1 MVDVM
6 KKKNMPDSNAD
17 MGKNEEIH
25 QIENWLEELP
35 EFDEHGHTPLSYE
48 ALLSFVENTK
58 KDNEPTDN
66 RIVIGKVTDV
76 LSHETDLERIDT
88 LFALLKDHNADSS
101 DYSVIGMSSY
111 EVRNYAVSEKA
122 YRMAIEQCT
131 EAYLMT
137 GYKNNLAY
145 LIRRKELVNPENRI
159 EKEAP
164 ILLRDGVV
172 NKDTF
177 SLINM
182 ALFWALEYG
191 GEENWDLADK
201 LVSYVDK
208 NDVMGAL
215 KWWKGV
221 ALADEAEGYLV
232 HLLLVRHGKIGSSPL
247 GSIEVLFD
255 RVKKDYSEIPDK
267 MKKIVTPFTGG
278 EFAKFPTFPPVD
290 WD

>member
-1 MVDVM
+1 MVGVM
-6 KKKNMPDSNAD
+6 STKNMPDNNAD
-17 MGKNEEIH
+17 MEKNEEIH

-48 ALLSFVENTK
+48 ALLSFVENAQ
-58 KDNEPTDN
+58 KDNDSADD
-66 RIVIGKVTDV
+66 RIIIGKVTDV
-76 LSHETDLERIDT
+76 LSYETDLERIDP

-101 DYSVIGMSSY
+101 DYSMIGMSSY
-111 EVRNYAVSEKA
+111 EVKNFVVSERA

-131 EAYLMT
+131 EDYLIT

-145 LIRRKELVNPENRI
+145 LIRRKELANPENRVK
-159 EKEAP
+159 KEAP
-164 ILLRDGVV
+164 ILLRDGVA

-208 NDVMGAL
+208 NDVTGAL
-215 KWWKGV
+215 EWWKGV

-232 HLLLVRHGKIGSSPL
+232 HLLLIRHGKIGSSPL
-247 GSIEVLFD
+247 GSIGELFD
-255 RVKKDYSEIPDK
+255 RVKKDSPGIPDK
-267 MKKIVTPFTGG
+267 MKEIVTPFDGG
-278 EFAKFPTFPPVD
+278 EFDKFPTFPPVD

>member
-1 MVDVM
+1 MVGVM
-6 KKKNMPDSNAD
+6 STKNMPDSNAD
-17 MGKNEEIH
+17 MEKNEEIH

-48 ALLSFVENTK
+48 ALLSFVENAK
-58 KDNEPTDN
+58 KDNDSADD
-66 RIVIGKVTDV
+66 RIIIGKVTDV
-76 LSHETDLERIDT
+76 LSHETDLERIDP

-101 DYSVIGMSSY
+101 DYSMIGMSSY
-111 EVRNYAVSEKA
+111 EVKNFGVSERA

-131 EAYLMT
+131 EDYLMT

-145 LIRRKELVNPENRI
+145 LIRRKDLANPEKKKK
-159 EKEAP
+159 KEAP
-164 ILLRDGVV
+164 ILLRDGVA

-208 NDVMGAL
+208 NDVTGAL
-215 KWWKGV
+215 EWWKGV

-232 HLLLVRHGKIGSSPL
+232 HLLLVRHGKVGSSPL
-247 GSIEVLFD
+247 GKIEELFD
-255 RVKKDYSEIPDK
+255 RVKKDYPGIPEK
-267 MKKIVTPFTGG
+267 MKSIVASSGG
-278 EFAKFPTFPPVD
+278 GICDDFPAFPPGD
-290 WD
+290 WN

>member
-1 MVDVM
+1 MEGFM
-6 KKKNMPDSNAD
+6 SKKNMPDSNAD
-17 MGKNEEIH
+17 MEKNEEIY

-48 ALLSFVENTK
+48 ALLSFVENAK
-58 KDNEPTDN
+58 KDNESADD
-66 RIVIGKVTDV
+66 RIIIGKVTDV

-88 LFALLKDHNADSS
+88 LLALLKDYNADSS
-101 DYSVIGMSSY
+101 NYSMIGMSSY
-111 EVRNYAVSEKA
+111 EVKNFAVSERA

-131 EAYLMT
+131 EDYLIT

-145 LIRRKELVNPENRI
+145 LIRRKELANPENRI
-159 EKEAP
+159 KKEAP
-164 ILLRDGVV
+164 ILLRDGVA

-215 KWWKGV
+215 EWWKGV

-232 HLLLVRHGKIGSSPL
+232 HLLLVRHGKVGSSPL
-247 GSIEVLFD
+247 GEIEELFD
-255 RVKKDYSEIPDK
+255 RVKKDYPGIPEK
-267 MKKIVTPFTGG
+267 MKSIATSSGG
-278 EFAKFPTFPPVD
+278 GM
-290 WD
+290 

>member
-1 MVDVM
+1 M
-6 KKKNMPDSNAD
+6 
-17 MGKNEEIH
+17 
-25 QIENWLEELP
+25 
-35 EFDEHGHTPLSYE
+35 
-48 ALLSFVENTK
+48 
-58 KDNEPTDN
+58 
-66 RIVIGKVTDV
+66 TDV
-76 LSHETDLERIDT
+76 LSHETDFEHIDT

-101 DYSVIGMSSY
+101 DYSMIGMSSY
-111 EVRNYAVSEKA
+111 EVKNFVVSERA

-131 EAYLMT
+131 EDYLIT

-145 LIRRKELVNPENRI
+145 LIRRKELTNPENRI
-159 EKEAP
+159 KKEAP
-164 ILLRDGVV
+164 ILLRDGVA

-182 ALFWALEYG
+182 ALFWAVEYG

-208 NDVMGAL
+208 NDVTGAL
-215 KWWKGV
+215 EWWKGV

-232 HLLLVRHGKIGSSPL
+232 HLLLVRHGKIVSSPL

-255 RVKKDYSEIPDK
+255 RVKTDYSEIPDK
-267 MKKIVTPFTGG
+267 MKKIVTPFEGG
-278 EFAKFPTFPPVD
+278 ELDEFPTFPPVD